1 MIHFFTDPYKD
12 ELIYSA
18 IARYHYYT
26 GNLDCKDTLEE
37 LFGKRT
43 IIPSLEI
50 GSYLEVLAKNL
61 GSNYNAD
68 SIIQNHTIYPFYS
81 PFLPKD
87 RKEELLEEIKYSD
100 GSGLYTKLGM
110 VAGSICKKEGIY
122 YCPCCA
128 KKDIDDYGE
137 AYIHREH
144 QLQGVFICPHDGAE
158 LKKYS
163 VDKTNSSRI
172 EFIRLDKKLLDL
184 RDIRAIDDRNYEK
197 LYKTSKDAYYLL
209 QVDLDDVSK
218 DMILEKYK
226 NMLYEKGLTTTSK
239 RVKQREL
246 YEEFIS
252 FYGEEFLKHM
262 ESEIDDDDEYN
273 WLRVI
278 TRGLSRTVHPIRHIL
293 MINFLCGDIET
304 FFKDIRGKFNPFG
317 KGPWPC
323 LNRASDHYRR
333 NKVRDLKITEDYK
346 TRVPVG
352 TFSCECGFVYSRKGP
367 DKVYE
372 DRYKVG
378 RIKSFGGV
386 WENKLKEY
394 LEEEKYGLRELSRL
408 MNCDPKTILK
418 FKNILSQ
425 EAVKS
430 DKPIEEKEQSDNFI
444 EEYKINVLKCMELN
458 PQTTRTEI
466 RRLCKKEYIYLYRR
480 ERNWLYSNLPKKI
493 AKVNE
498 NKVVDWDERDKEI
511 LNKLKKAYKE
521 LVNSDKPI
529 RISKSSIGK
538 VSGVIV
544 ALEKNLDKL
553 PETKA
558 YLDKVVETTGEFQV
572 RRCKNIIDEKV
583 KNGEEIKLW
592 ELKRAA
598 ALRDSAFE
606 KIEGEIV
613 DYISKKERW
622 GNYGKGSS

>member
-1 MIHFFTDPYKD
+1 M
-12 ELIYSA
+12 
-18 IARYHYYT
+18 
-26 GNLDCKDTLEE
+26 
-37 LFGKRT
+37 
-43 IIPSLEI
+43 
-50 GSYLEVLAKNL
+50 
-61 GSNYNAD
+61 
-68 SIIQNHTIYPFYS
+68 
-81 PFLPKD
+81 
-87 RKEELLEEIKYSD
+87 
-100 GSGLYTKLGM
+100 
-110 VAGSICKKEGIY
+110 
-122 YCPCCA
+122 YC
-128 KKDIDDYGE
+128 
-137 AYIHREH
+137 
-144 QLQGVFICPHDGAE
+144 
-158 LKKYS
+158 
-163 VDKTNSSRI
+163 VDKANSSRI
-172 EFIRLDKKLLDL
+172 EFIRLDNKLLDL
-184 RDIRAIDDRNYEK
+184 RDIRAIDDKNYEK
-197 LYKTSKDAYYLL
+197 LYKIDKDAYYLL
-209 QVDLDDVSK
+209 QADLDNVSK
-218 DMILEKYK
+218 EMILEKYK